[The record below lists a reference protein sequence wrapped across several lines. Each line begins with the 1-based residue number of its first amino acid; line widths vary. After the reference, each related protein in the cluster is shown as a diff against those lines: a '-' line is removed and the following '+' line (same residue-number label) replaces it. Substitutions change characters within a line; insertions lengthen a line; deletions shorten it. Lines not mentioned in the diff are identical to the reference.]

1 MFGMISILRF
11 KIAVM
16 EDVFLSFANSL
27 LLYGTC
33 TNILLSRNEK
43 FNEKENKAKTMEKF
57 W

>member
-1 MFGMISILRF
+1 
-11 KIAVM
+11 M